1 MRILAFDLGKRRIGL
16 ALTDPLGYTAQG
28 LNTFERTNIREDISL
43 LSALIAEK
51 DAVRQSTA
59 FER

>member
-28 LNTFERTNIREDISL
+28 LNTFERTNIREDIFP
-43 LSALIAEK
+43 ALGI
-51 DAVRQSTA
+51 DAVRQFTA